1 MLKELRE
8 IFNLSDIIVAALM
21 IIIISLMVIPIPTS
35 ALDVLMVINLAIS
48 LMVLLVSMY
57 LQQPLD
63 FASFPLSSI
72 NCYPISIID

>member
-35 ALDVLMVINLAIS
+35 ALDVLMVIKS
-48 LMVLLVSMY
+48 LV
-57 LQQPLD
+57 QQVQHD
-63 FASFPLSSI
+63 QQVVQQT
-72 NCYPISIID
+72 Y